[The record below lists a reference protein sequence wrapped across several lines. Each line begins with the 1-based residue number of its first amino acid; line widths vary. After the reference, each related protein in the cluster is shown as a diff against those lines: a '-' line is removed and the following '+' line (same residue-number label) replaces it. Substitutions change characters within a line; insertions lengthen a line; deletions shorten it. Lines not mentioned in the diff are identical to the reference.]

1 MEYKVLDSLL
11 LGQVRLTI
19 MSLLMRQREADFVF
33 LKGETQT
40 SGGNL
45 SVQLNKLKKA
55 GYIELKK
62 SFKVNYPQTVCKLTA
77 KGEVAFNKF
86 VEDLQW
92 YIKA

>member
-1 MEYKVLDSLL
+1 MEYKALDSLL

-19 MSLLMRQREADFVF
+19 MSLLMRKREADFVF
-33 LKGETQT
+33 LKGETKT

-62 SFKVNYPQTVCKLTA
+62 SFKVSYPQTICKLTA
-77 KGEVAFNKF
+77 KGELAFNKF

-92 YIKA
+92 YIKT